1 MCHGKRRRL
10 PLGGESCGDA
20 LTSTNRRSPAN
31 HACAAGGPRPRPR
44 LLPVLRPLTA
54 SPDVGPVS
62 QGGPW
67 SPFTGRGSGGEDT
80 QGVRRPELHLSSV
93 VPSGGAVPGITAA
106 GHVAHP
112 KGSVAQLLHGGPEE
126 WQLCIIIFIART
138 RSSQLRVR
146 VRGQPGPLG
155 GRLAG
160 QGWTL
165 AGEGPGPLA
174 RCTVVGPP
182 RPRLVRN

>member
-112 KGSVAQLLHGGPEE
+112 KGSVAQLLHGGFRGMAAVYHHLYRENE
-126 WQLCIIIFIART
+126 ILSVTCQGQRST
-138 RSSQLRVR
+138 R
-146 VRGQPGPLG
+146 PLG